1 MGDPNESQLPAQ
13 PAQSDGGRWW
23 RFNPRFYRP
32 GEKKRI
38 FPEVYWVF
46 GFEFLA
52 LVALGL
58 AVYFFSIKP
67 RLAQRGKEIDVY
79 QRLKSQRILSNQPD
93 PAISG
98 TTDTSGKP

>member
-1 MGDPNESQLPAQ
+1 MGEPKDPQMPAQ

-32 GEKKRI
+32 NQKPRVFREA
-38 FPEVYWVF
+38 YWVF

-52 LVALGL
+52 MVVLGL

-67 RLAQRGKEIDVY
+67 RLAQRGKEMEVY
-79 QRLKSQRILSNQPD
+79 QRLKTQSLQSSQTN

-98 TTDTSGKP
+98 TPASPGEP

>member
-1 MGDPNESQLPAQ
+1 MSDPNEQQMHAQ

-32 GEKKRI
+32 SQKPRA
-38 FPEVYWVF
+38 FPELYWVF

-52 LVALGL
+52 MLALGL

-67 RLAQRGKEIDVY
+67 RLAQRGKEMDVY
-79 QRLKSQRILSNQPD
+79 QRLKSQRVLSNQPE

-98 TTDTSGKP
+98 TPDPSGKP

>member
-1 MGDPNESQLPAQ
+1 
-13 PAQSDGGRWW
+13 
-23 RFNPRFYRP
+23 
-32 GEKKRI
+32 
-38 FPEVYWVF
+38 
-46 GFEFLA
+46 
-52 LVALGL
+52 VALGL

-98 TTDTSGKP
+98 TPDTPGKP